1 MKDLWKHDLCAA
13 YLETVS
19 PIDFFIFAAIYGL
32 INAVYFER
40 PVSAIELLA
49 TMIISVLGQVFVEY
63 KRRQVR
69 RTILWLDL
77 DDFIKA
83 HRAPAEATERPR
95 CLRSRE

>member
-1 MKDLWKHDLCAA
+1 MKDLWKRDLLVA
-13 YLETVS
+13 YLETVR
-19 PIDFFIFAAIYGL
+19 PIDFFLFAAIYGL
-32 INAVYFER
+32 INAVYFKR

-49 TMIISVLGQVFVEY
+49 TMIVSVLGQVFVEY

-77 DDFIKA
+77 HDFIKA
-83 HRAPAEATERPR
+83 HRAPAEAVKRPR